1 MSDKV
6 ILTCSEC
13 LSRNYTT
20 VRNRKNA
27 TGRLELLKYCKRCG
41 KHTLHKETK
50 QEDLMADSNNS
61 TIKKDGITT
70 FFKGVVSEAKR
81 IKWSKFSQLMKNTA
95 KVLFFCILFALFF
108 ILCDFLVSGF
118 LVLIGVGA

>member
-1 MSDKV
+1 
-6 ILTCSEC
+6 
-13 LSRNYTT
+13 
-20 VRNRKNA
+20 
-27 TGRLELLKYCKRCG
+27 
-41 KHTLHKETK
+41 
-50 QEDLMADSNNS
+50 MADSNNS

-81 IKWSKFSQLMKNTA
+81 IKWPKFSQLMKNTA